1 MDQLIAA
8 QHELHGRIGRTCE
21 NLRKAG
27 AAKLSVPLVQSA
39 LANLAGK
46 WSKFEEQHDRL
57 LLKYGE
63 MFSESEYNTSD
74 FVSTVEMVYLQQ
86 RAKLLELEQT
96 LTKATAAV
104 EQRSVRAESAP
115 SRNVLPRIQLPQF
128 SGRFEDWPA
137 FRDLFQSIVV
147 EESSLSKVE
156 KIHYLKTSVKGDAE
170 QLIRNLP
177 STEDNF

>member
-1 MDQLIAA
+1 LK
-8 QHELHGRIGRTCE
+8 LKRI
-21 NLRKAG
+21 LRKAG

-63 MFSESEYNTSD
+63 MFGESEYNTLD

-96 LTKATAAV
+96 LTKSTAA
-104 EQRSVRAESAP
+104 
-115 SRNVLPRIQLPQF
+115 
-128 SGRFEDWPA
+128 
-137 FRDLFQSIVV
+137 
-147 EESSLSKVE
+147 EE
-156 KIHYLKTSVKGDAE
+156 
-170 QLIRNLP
+170 
-177 STEDNF
+177 

>member
-46 WSKFEEQHDRL
+46 WTKFEEQHDRL

-63 MFSESEYNTSD
+63 AFSATEYNTSD

-86 RAKLLELEQT
+86 
-96 LTKATAAV
+96 
-104 EQRSVRAESAP
+104 
-115 SRNVLPRIQLPQF
+115 
-128 SGRFEDWPA
+128 
-137 FRDLFQSIVV
+137 
-147 EESSLSKVE
+147 
-156 KIHYLKTSVKGDAE
+156 
-170 QLIRNLP
+170 
-177 STEDNF
+177 